1 MRGLWIYPEDTEVL
15 GVACKSLLKALQPR
29 YQKIA
34 LFSPIRPYDGG
45 CEGFL
50 GCYGLNPLEL
60 HSAIDKQKAL
70 ELVSAAQEEL
80 LFETIL
86 KRYDELQTTHDFVI
100 NLGYAPKFFLN
111 ALLDL
116 NTTLAKH
123 LNAPIVAVAQTSL
136 EYLKAMH
143 SHILKK
149 EAPFAVGLFAGEM
162 LEKPNFLS
170 ASLCKQRCE
179 LEADLIESV
188 LQTKSKITT
197 PLAFQMSLE
206 KKAKKQIKKV
216 VLPESE
222 DERILKAAHR
232 LNAMGAVGLILLGDK
247 EAINSQAKNLN
258 LNLENVEIIDP
269 NTSHYRE
276 EFANNLYELRKSKG
290 LSEQEAKQLVLDK
303 TYFATMLVH
312 SGYAH
317 AMVSGVNHTT
327 ADTIRPALQIIKTKP
342 GVSLVSS
349 VFLMCLDT
357 QVLVFGDCAIIPNP
371 SPNYAYMYALP
382 YELYEKYQIRRYGFH
397 GTSHH
402 YVAKEAAKFL
412 NTAYEEFNAI
422 SLHLGNGSSAAAIQ
436 KGKSVDTS
444 MGLTPLEGLIMGTR
458 CGDIDPTVV
467 EYIAQ
472 CANKSLEEVMKILN
486 HESGLKGIC
495 GDNDARNIE
504 ARKEKGDKQAKLA
517 FEMCAY
523 RIKKHIGAYMVALG
537 RVDVIIFTGGLGENY
552 SALRESVC
560 EGLEDLGIALHK
572 PTNDNP
578 GNGLVDL
585 SQPDSKVK
593 VLRIPTDEELE
604 IALQAKEIVEKL
616 K

>member
-1 MRGLWIYPEDTEVL
+1 MQGLWIYPEDTEVL
-15 GVACKSLLKALQPR
+15 GVACKSLLKALKLR

-34 LFSPIRPYDGG
+34 LFSPIDGG

-50 GCYGLNPLEL
+50 GCEGLNSLEF
-60 HSAIDKQKAL
+60 HNAIDKQKAL
-70 ELVSAAQEEL
+70 ELASAAQEEL

-100 NLGYAPKFFLN
+100 GLGYAPKFFLN

-136 EYLKAMH
+136 ERLKVMH
-143 SHILKK
+143 SHILNK

-170 ASLCKQRCE
+170 ASLCKGE

-188 LQTKSKITT
+188 LQTKSEITT
-197 PLAFQMSLE
+197 PLAFQMGLE

-247 EAINSQAKNLN
+247 EVINSQAKNLN
-258 LNLENVEIIDP
+258 LNLENAEIIDP
-269 NTSHYRE
+269 NTSHYKE

-312 SGYAH
+312 LGYAH

-371 SPNYAYMYALP
+371 SPKELAEIAITSAQSAKQFNIAPKVALLSYATGDSAQGEMIDKINEAVTIAQHLDP
-382 YELYEKYQIRRYGFH
+382 QLEIDGPLQFDASIDK
-397 GTSHH
+397 S
-402 YVAKEAAKFL
+402 VAKKKMPNSQVAGQASVFIFPDLNAGNIAYKAVQRSAK
-412 NTAYEEFNAI
+412 AVAI
-422 SLHLGNGSSAAAIQ
+422 G
-436 KGKSVDTS
+436 
-444 MGLTPLEGLIMGTR
+444 P
-458 CGDIDPTVV
+458 
-467 EYIAQ
+467 
-472 CANKSLEEVMKILN
+472 IL
-486 HESGLKGIC
+486 
-495 GDNDARNIE
+495 
-504 ARKEKGDKQAKLA
+504 
-517 FEMCAY
+517 
-523 RIKKHIGAYMVALG
+523 
-537 RVDVIIFTGGLGENY
+537 GLGENY

-585 SQPDSKVK
+585 SQPNAKVK
-593 VLRIPTDEELE
+593 VLLIPTDEELE
-604 IALQAKEIVEKL
+604 IALQAKEIAEKL

>member
-1 MRGLWIYPEDTEVL
+1 MQGFMQGLWIYPEDTEVL
-15 GVACKSLLKALQPR
+15 GVACKSLLKALKPR

-45 CEGFL
+45 REGFL
-50 GCYGLNPLEL
+50 ECDGLNSLEF

-100 NLGYAPKFFLN
+100 NLGYALDFFLN

-136 EYLKAMH
+136 ERLKAMH

-170 ASLCKQRCE
+170 ASLCKQCE
-179 LEADLIESV
+179 LEADLIGSV

-222 DERILKAAHR
+222 DERILKAVHR

-269 NTSHYRE
+269 NTSHYKE

-303 TYFATMLVH
+303 NYFATMLVH

-327 ADTIRPALQIIKTKP
+327 AETIRPALQIIKTKP
-342 GVSLVSS
+342 DVSLVSS

-371 SPNYAYMYALP
+371 SPKELAEIAITSAKSAKQFNIAPKVALLSYATGNSAQGEMIDKINEAVT
-382 YELYEKYQIRRYGFH
+382 IARRLDPQLEIDGPLQFDA
-397 GTSHH
+397 SIDKS
-402 YVAKEAAKFL
+402 VAKKKMPNSQVAGQASVFIFPDLNAGNIAYKAVQRSAKAVAIGPILQGL
-412 NTAYEEFNAI
+412 NKPVNDLSRGALVEDIINTVLI
-422 SLHLGNGSSAAAIQ
+422 SAIQ
-436 KGKSVDTS
+436 
-444 MGLTPLEGLIMGTR
+444 
-458 CGDIDPTVV
+458 
-467 EYIAQ
+467 AQ
-472 CANKSLEEVMKILN
+472 
-486 HESGLKGIC
+486 
-495 GDNDARNIE
+495 D
-504 ARKEKGDKQAKLA
+504 
-517 FEMCAY
+517 
-523 RIKKHIGAYMVALG
+523 
-537 RVDVIIFTGGLGENY
+537 
-552 SALRESVC
+552 
-560 EGLEDLGIALHK
+560 
-572 PTNDNP
+572 
-578 GNGLVDL
+578 
-585 SQPDSKVK
+585 
-593 VLRIPTDEELE
+593 
-604 IALQAKEIVEKL
+604 
-616 K
+616 

>member
-1 MRGLWIYPEDTEVL
+1 MQGLWIYPEDTEVL
-15 GVACKSLLKALQPR
+15 GVACKSLLKALTPR

-45 CEGFL
+45 CEGFWER
-50 GCYGLNPLEL
+50 YGLNSLEF

-70 ELVSAAQEEL
+70 ELASAAQEEL

-86 KRYDELQTTHDFVI
+86 KRYDELQSVHDFVI

-111 ALLDL
+111 A
-116 NTTLAKH
+116 
-123 LNAPIVAVAQTSL
+123 PIVAVAQTSL
-136 EYLKAMH
+136 ERLKAMH

-162 LEKPNFLS
+162 HEKPNFLS
-170 ASLCKQRCE
+170 TSLCKQCE
-179 LEADLIESV
+179 LEADLIESM
-188 LQTKSKITT
+188 LQTKSEITT
-197 PLAFQMSLE
+197 PLAFQMGLE

-222 DERILKAAHR
+222 DERILKAVHR

-276 EFANNLYELRKSKG
+276 EFASNLYELRKSKG

-312 SGYAH
+312 LGYAH

-327 ADTIRPALQIIKTKP
+327 AETIRPALQIIKTKP

-371 SPNYAYMYALP
+371 SPKELAEIAITSAKSAKQFNIAPKVALLSYATGNSAQGEMIDKINEAREIAQRLDP
-382 YELYEKYQIRRYGFH
+382 QLEIDGPLQFDASIDK
-397 GTSHH
+397 S
-402 YVAKEAAKFL
+402 VAKKKMPNSQVAGQASVFIFPDLNAGNIAYKAVQRSAKAVAIGPILQGL
-412 NTAYEEFNAI
+412 N
-422 SLHLGNGSSAAAIQ
+422 
-436 KGKSVDTS
+436 
-444 MGLTPLEGLIMGTR
+444 
-458 CGDIDPTVV
+458 
-467 EYIAQ
+467 
-472 CANKSLEEVMKILN
+472 
-486 HESGLKGIC
+486 
-495 GDNDARNIE
+495 
-504 ARKEKGDKQAKLA
+504 
-517 FEMCAY
+517 
-523 RIKKHIGAYMVALG
+523 
-537 RVDVIIFTGGLGENY
+537 
-552 SALRESVC
+552 
-560 EGLEDLGIALHK
+560 K
-572 PTNDNP
+572 PVN
-578 GNGLVDL
+578 DL
-585 SQPDSKVK
+585 SRGALVEDIINT
-593 VLRIPTDEELE
+593 VLIS
-604 IALQAKEIVEKL
+604 ALQAQD
-616 K
+616 

>member
-1 MRGLWIYPEDTEVL
+1 MQGLWIYPEDTEVL
-15 GVACKSLLKALQPR
+15 GVACKSLLKALKPC

-45 CEGFL
+45 CEGL
-50 GCYGLNPLEL
+50 SLLEF

-70 ELVSAAQEEL
+70 ELVSADQEEL

-100 NLGYAPKFFLN
+100 NLGYVPKFFLN

-136 EYLKAMH
+136 ERLKAMH

-162 LEKPNFLS
+162 HEKPNFLS

-357 QVLVFGDCAIIPNP
+357 QVLVFGDWRL
-371 SPNYAYMYALP
+371 SLTLALKNW
-382 YELYEKYQIRRYGFH
+382 L
-397 GTSHH
+397 
-402 YVAKEAAKFL
+402 
-412 NTAYEEFNAI
+412 
-422 SLHLGNGSSAAAIQ
+422 
-436 KGKSVDTS
+436 
-444 MGLTPLEGLIMGTR
+444 
-458 CGDIDPTVV
+458 
-467 EYIAQ
+467 
-472 CANKSLEEVMKILN
+472 KSLSLPRKALNNSILR
-486 HESGLKGIC
+486 LKWPYSLMRQAIP
-495 GDNDARNIE
+495 
-504 ARKEKGDKQAKLA
+504 RKAK
-517 FEMCAY
+517 
-523 RIKKHIGAYMVALG
+523 
-537 RVDVIIFTGGLGENY
+537 
-552 SALRESVC
+552 
-560 EGLEDLGIALHK
+560 
-572 PTNDNP
+572 
-578 GNGLVDL
+578 
-585 SQPDSKVK
+585 
-593 VLRIPTDEELE
+593 
-604 IALQAKEIVEKL
+604 
-616 K
+616 

>member
-1 MRGLWIYPEDTEVL
+1 M
-15 GVACKSLLKALQPR
+15 
-29 YQKIA
+29 
-34 LFSPIRPYDGG
+34 FSPIRPYDGG
-45 CEGFL
+45 CEGFW
-50 GCYGLNPLEL
+50 GCEGLNPLEL

-70 ELVSAAQEEL
+70 ELVGAAQEEL

-86 KRYDELQTTHDFVI
+86 KRYDELQTMHDFVI

-149 EAPFAVGLFAGEM
+149 EAPFAVGLLAGEM

-170 ASLCKQRCE
+170 ASLCEQCE

-188 LQTKSKITT
+188 LQTKSKIIT

-232 LNAMGAVGLILLGDK
+232 LNAMGAVGLILL
-247 EAINSQAKNLN
+247 S
-258 LNLENVEIIDP
+258 
-269 NTSHYRE
+269 
-276 EFANNLYELRKSKG
+276 
-290 LSEQEAKQLVLDK
+290 
-303 TYFATMLVH
+303 
-312 SGYAH
+312 
-317 AMVSGVNHTT
+317 
-327 ADTIRPALQIIKTKP
+327 
-342 GVSLVSS
+342 
-349 VFLMCLDT
+349 
-357 QVLVFGDCAIIPNP
+357 
-371 SPNYAYMYALP
+371 
-382 YELYEKYQIRRYGFH
+382 
-397 GTSHH
+397 
-402 YVAKEAAKFL
+402 
-412 NTAYEEFNAI
+412 
-422 SLHLGNGSSAAAIQ
+422 
-436 KGKSVDTS
+436 
-444 MGLTPLEGLIMGTR
+444 
-458 CGDIDPTVV
+458 
-467 EYIAQ
+467 
-472 CANKSLEEVMKILN
+472 
-486 HESGLKGIC
+486 
-495 GDNDARNIE
+495 
-504 ARKEKGDKQAKLA
+504 DKQAKLA

-537 RVDVIIFTGGLGENY
+537 RVDAIIFTGGLGENY

-560 EGLEDLGIALHK
+560 EGLENLGIALCK

-578 GNGLVDL
+578 GNALVNL
-585 SQPDSKVK
+585 SQPNTKIQ

-604 IALQAKEIVEKL
+604 IALQTKKVLETIESKIV
-616 K
+616 

>member
-1 MRGLWIYPEDTEVL
+1 MQGFMQSLWIYPEDTEVL
-15 GVACKSLLKALQPR
+15 GVACKSLLKALKPC

-34 LFSPIRPYDGG
+34 LFMPIDGG

-50 GCYGLNPLEL
+50 GCESLNSLEL

-86 KRYDELQTTHDFVI
+86 KRYDELQSVHDFVVC
-100 NLGYAPKFFLN
+100 LGYAPKFFLN

-136 EYLKAMH
+136 ERLKAMH
-143 SHILKK
+143 FHAINK

-170 ASLCKQRCE
+170 ASLCKQCE
-179 LEADLIESV
+179 LETDLIESV
-188 LQTKSKITT
+188 LQTKSEIIT

-276 EFANNLYELRKSKG
+276 EFANHLYELRKSKG

-371 SPNYAYMYALP
+371 SPKELAEIAITSAQSAKQFNIAPKVALLSYATGDSAQGEMIDKIHEAREIAQRLDSQLEIDGP
-382 YELYEKYQIRRYGFH
+382 LQFDASIDK
-397 GTSHH
+397 S
-402 YVAKEAAKFL
+402 VAKKKMPNSQVAGQASVFIFPDLNAGNIAYKAVQRSAKAVAIGPILQGL
-412 NTAYEEFNAI
+412 NKPINDLSRGALVEDIINTVLI
-422 SLHLGNGSSAAAIQ
+422 SAIQ
-436 KGKSVDTS
+436 
-444 MGLTPLEGLIMGTR
+444 
-458 CGDIDPTVV
+458 
-467 EYIAQ
+467 AQ
-472 CANKSLEEVMKILN
+472 
-486 HESGLKGIC
+486 
-495 GDNDARNIE
+495 D
-504 ARKEKGDKQAKLA
+504 
-517 FEMCAY
+517 
-523 RIKKHIGAYMVALG
+523 
-537 RVDVIIFTGGLGENY
+537 
-552 SALRESVC
+552 
-560 EGLEDLGIALHK
+560 
-572 PTNDNP
+572 
-578 GNGLVDL
+578 
-585 SQPDSKVK
+585 
-593 VLRIPTDEELE
+593 
-604 IALQAKEIVEKL
+604 
-616 K
+616 

>member
-1 MRGLWIYPEDTEVL
+1 MQGFMQGLWIYPEDTEVL
-15 GVACKSLLKALQPR
+15 GVACKSLLKALKPH

-45 CEGFL
+45 CEGFWER
-50 GCYGLNPLEL
+50 YGLNSLEF

-70 ELVSAAQEEL
+70 ELASAAQEEL

-100 NLGYAPKFFLN
+100 SLGYAPKFFLN

-149 EAPFAVGLFAGEM
+149 KAPFAVGLFAGEM

-170 ASLCKQRCE
+170 ASLCKGE

-258 LNLENVEIIDP
+258 LNLENAEIIDP

-371 SPNYAYMYALP
+371 SPKELAEIAITSAQSAKQFNIAPKVALLSYATGNSAQGEMIDKINEAVTIAQRLDSQLEIDGP
-382 YELYEKYQIRRYGFH
+382 LQFDASIDK
-397 GTSHH
+397 S
-402 YVAKEAAKFL
+402 VAKKKMPNSQVAGQASVFIFPDLNAGNIAYKAVQRSAKAVAIGPILQGL
-412 NTAYEEFNAI
+412 NKPINDLSRGALVEDIINTVLI
-422 SLHLGNGSSAAAIQ
+422 SAIQ
-436 KGKSVDTS
+436 
-444 MGLTPLEGLIMGTR
+444 
-458 CGDIDPTVV
+458 
-467 EYIAQ
+467 AQ
-472 CANKSLEEVMKILN
+472 
-486 HESGLKGIC
+486 
-495 GDNDARNIE
+495 D
-504 ARKEKGDKQAKLA
+504 
-517 FEMCAY
+517 
-523 RIKKHIGAYMVALG
+523 
-537 RVDVIIFTGGLGENY
+537 
-552 SALRESVC
+552 
-560 EGLEDLGIALHK
+560 
-572 PTNDNP
+572 
-578 GNGLVDL
+578 
-585 SQPDSKVK
+585 
-593 VLRIPTDEELE
+593 
-604 IALQAKEIVEKL
+604 
-616 K
+616 

>member
-1 MRGLWIYPEDTEVL
+1 MRSLWIYPEDTEVL
-15 GVACKSLLKALQPR
+15 GVACKSLLKALQPH

-50 GCYGLNPLEL
+50 GCEGLSPLEF

-70 ELVSAAQEEL
+70 ELASAAQEEL

-111 ALLDL
+111 TLLDL

-123 LNAPIVAVAQTSL
+123 LNAPVVAVAQTSL
-136 EYLKAMH
+136 ERLKAMH

-149 EAPFAVGLFAGEM
+149 EAPFAVGLFVGEM
-162 LEKPNFLS
+162 HEKPDFLS
-170 ASLCKQRCE
+170 ASLCKQCE

-188 LQTKSKITT
+188 LQIKSEITT

-276 EFANNLYELRKSKG
+276 EFANNLYELQKSKG

-371 SPNYAYMYALP
+371 SPKELAEIAITSAQSAKRFNIAPKVAMLSYATGNSAQGEMIDKINEALTIAQRLDP
-382 YELYEKYQIRRYGFH
+382 QLEIDGPLQFDASIDEG
-397 GTSHH
+397 
-402 YVAKEAAKFL
+402 VAKKKMPNSQVAGQASVFIFPDLNAGNIAYKAVQRSAK
-412 NTAYEEFNAI
+412 AVAI
-422 SLHLGNGSSAAAIQ
+422 
-436 KGKSVDTS
+436 
-444 MGLTPLEGLIMGTR
+444 GLILQGL
-458 CGDIDPTVV
+458 
-467 EYIAQ
+467 
-472 CANKSLEEVMKILN
+472 NKPIN
-486 HESGLKGIC
+486 
-495 GDNDARNIE
+495 
-504 ARKEKGDKQAKLA
+504 
-517 FEMCAY
+517 
-523 RIKKHIGAYMVALG
+523 
-537 RVDVIIFTGGLGENY
+537 
-552 SALRESVC
+552 
-560 EGLEDLGIALHK
+560 
-572 PTNDNP
+572 
-578 GNGLVDL
+578 DL
-585 SQPDSKVK
+585 SRGALVEDIINT
-593 VLRIPTDEELE
+593 VLIS
-604 IALQAKEIVEKL
+604 ALQAQD
-616 K
+616 

>member
-1 MRGLWIYPEDTEVL
+1 MQGLWIYPEDTEVL
-15 GVACKSLLKALQPR
+15 GVACKSLLKALKPR

-34 LFSPIRPYDGG
+34 LFSPIDGG
-45 CEGFL
+45 CESL
-50 GCYGLNPLEL
+50 GECCGLNPLEF

-70 ELVSAAQEEL
+70 ELVSTDQEEL

-100 NLGYAPKFFLN
+100 SLGYAPKFFLN

-136 EYLKAMH
+136 ERLKAMH
-143 SHILKK
+143 FHAIKK
-149 EAPFAVGLFAGEM
+149 EAPFAVGLFVGEM

-170 ASLCKQRCE
+170 ASLCKQQCG
-179 LEADLIESV
+179 LEADLI
-188 LQTKSKITT
+188 QTKSKITT

-247 EAINSQAKNLN
+247 EVINSQAKNLN
-258 LNLENVEIIDP
+258 LNLKNIEIIDP

-276 EFANNLYELRKSKG
+276 EFANHLYELRKSKG

-371 SPNYAYMYALP
+371 SPKELAEIATTSAQTAKQFNIAPKVALLSYATGDSAQGEMIDKINEAREIAQRLDP
-382 YELYEKYQIRRYGFH
+382 QLEIDGPLQFDASIDK
-397 GTSHH
+397 S
-402 YVAKEAAKFL
+402 VAKKKMPNSQVAGQASVFIFPDLNAGNIAYKAVQRSAKAVAIGPILQGL
-412 NTAYEEFNAI
+412 N
-422 SLHLGNGSSAAAIQ
+422 
-436 KGKSVDTS
+436 
-444 MGLTPLEGLIMGTR
+444 
-458 CGDIDPTVV
+458 
-467 EYIAQ
+467 
-472 CANKSLEEVMKILN
+472 
-486 HESGLKGIC
+486 
-495 GDNDARNIE
+495 
-504 ARKEKGDKQAKLA
+504 
-517 FEMCAY
+517 
-523 RIKKHIGAYMVALG
+523 
-537 RVDVIIFTGGLGENY
+537 
-552 SALRESVC
+552 
-560 EGLEDLGIALHK
+560 K
-572 PTNDNP
+572 PIN
-578 GNGLVDL
+578 DL
-585 SQPDSKVK
+585 SRGALVEDIINT
-593 VLRIPTDEELE
+593 VLIS
-604 IALQAKEIVEKL
+604 ALQAQD
-616 K
+616 

>member
-1 MRGLWIYPEDTEVL
+1 MQGFMRSLWIYPEDTEVL
-15 GVACKSLLKALQPR
+15 GVACKSLLKALKPC

-34 LFSPIRPYDGG
+34 LFLPIDGG

-50 GCYGLNPLEL
+50 GCEGLNSLEF

-86 KRYDELQTTHDFVI
+86 KRYDGLQTTHDFVI

-116 NTTLAKH
+116 NTILAKH

-170 ASLCKQRCE
+170 ASLCKQCE

-188 LQTKSKITT
+188 LQTKSEITT

-247 EAINSQAKNLN
+247 EVINSQAKHLN

-269 NTSHYRE
+269 NTSHYKE

-290 LSEQEAKQLVLDK
+290 LSEQESQQLVLDK

-317 AMVSGVNHTT
+317 AMVSGAIHTT
-327 ADTIRPALQIIKTKP
+327 AETIRPALQIIKTKP

-371 SPNYAYMYALP
+371 SPKELAEIAITSAQSAKQFNIAPKVALLSYATGNSAQGEMIDKINEAVTIAQRLDP
-382 YELYEKYQIRRYGFH
+382 QLEIDGPLQFDASIDK
-397 GTSHH
+397 S
-402 YVAKEAAKFL
+402 VAKKKMPNSQVAGQASVFIFPDLNAGNIAYKAVQRSAKAVAIGPILQGL
-412 NTAYEEFNAI
+412 N
-422 SLHLGNGSSAAAIQ
+422 
-436 KGKSVDTS
+436 
-444 MGLTPLEGLIMGTR
+444 
-458 CGDIDPTVV
+458 
-467 EYIAQ
+467 
-472 CANKSLEEVMKILN
+472 
-486 HESGLKGIC
+486 
-495 GDNDARNIE
+495 
-504 ARKEKGDKQAKLA
+504 
-517 FEMCAY
+517 
-523 RIKKHIGAYMVALG
+523 
-537 RVDVIIFTGGLGENY
+537 
-552 SALRESVC
+552 
-560 EGLEDLGIALHK
+560 K
-572 PTNDNP
+572 PIN
-578 GNGLVDL
+578 DL
-585 SQPDSKVK
+585 SRGTLVEDIINT
-593 VLRIPTDEELE
+593 VLIS
-604 IALQAKEIVEKL
+604 ALQAQD
-616 K
+616 

>member
-1 MRGLWIYPEDTEVL
+1 MQGFMQGLWIYPEDTEVL
-15 GVACKSLLKALQPR
+15 GVACKSLLKALKPR

-34 LFSPIRPYDGG
+34 LFMPIDGG

-50 GCYGLNPLEL
+50 GCESLNSLEF

-100 NLGYAPKFFLN
+100 NLGYAPDFFLN
-111 ALLDL
+111 TLLDL

-136 EYLKAMH
+136 ERLKAMH
-143 SHILKK
+143 FHAINK

-170 ASLCKQRCE
+170 ASLCKQCE
-179 LEADLIESV
+179 LETDLIESV
-188 LQTKSKITT
+188 LQTKSEIIT

-276 EFANNLYELRKSKG
+276 EFANHLYELRKSKG

-327 ADTIRPALQIIKTKP
+327 AETIRPALQIIKTKP

-349 VFLMCLDT
+349 VFFMCLDT

-371 SPNYAYMYALP
+371 SPKELAEIAITSAKSAKQFNIAPKVALLSYATGDSAQGEMIDKINEAREIAQRLDP
-382 YELYEKYQIRRYGFH
+382 QLEIDGPLQFDASINKG
-397 GTSHH
+397 
-402 YVAKEAAKFL
+402 VAKKKMPNSQVAGQAGVFIFPDLNAGNIAYKAVQRSAKAVAIGPILQGL
-412 NTAYEEFNAI
+412 NKPINDLSRGALVEDIINTVLI
-422 SLHLGNGSSAAAIQ
+422 SAIQ
-436 KGKSVDTS
+436 
-444 MGLTPLEGLIMGTR
+444 
-458 CGDIDPTVV
+458 
-467 EYIAQ
+467 AQ
-472 CANKSLEEVMKILN
+472 
-486 HESGLKGIC
+486 
-495 GDNDARNIE
+495 D
-504 ARKEKGDKQAKLA
+504 
-517 FEMCAY
+517 
-523 RIKKHIGAYMVALG
+523 
-537 RVDVIIFTGGLGENY
+537 
-552 SALRESVC
+552 
-560 EGLEDLGIALHK
+560 
-572 PTNDNP
+572 
-578 GNGLVDL
+578 
-585 SQPDSKVK
+585 
-593 VLRIPTDEELE
+593 
-604 IALQAKEIVEKL
+604 
-616 K
+616 